1 MIIPPDAF
9 LTIGNTISSI
19 RTIEGQRAITFFK
32 TTYGINHEVCSHTWE
47 LMTMY
52 QTKPRRSNPKHLLWA
67 LILLKSYGTEI
78 FLARLWGTNEKTF
91 RKWSWRIIEG
101 ISLMHS
107 QVVSKK
113 WFIV

>member
-47 LMTMY
+47 FNDNVSNKAKKIQSKTLTVGFNTAKIIWYRNMACLIVGYKQNNLQQTVLENCRGY
-52 QTKPRRSNPKHLLWA
+52 QFNA
-67 LILLKSYGTEI
+67 
-78 FLARLWGTNEKTF
+78 
-91 RKWSWRIIEG
+91 
-101 ISLMHS
+101 
-107 QVVSKK
+107 
-113 WFIV
+113 

>member
-9 LTIGNTISSI
+9 ITIVNTISSI
-19 RTIEGQRAITFFK
+19 RTIKGQRAITFFK

-78 FLARLWGTNEKTF
+78 FLA
-91 RKWSWRIIEG
+91 
-101 ISLMHS
+101 
-107 QVVSKK
+107 
-113 WFIV
+113 